1 MRVRKGDRHR
11 ERAEGDVAKLD
22 AKQRNDI
29 AETEVVFA
37 KELWEIIKKDN
48 EESDGAAIQIT
59 RCELEISFFQER
71 SQKLEEGKKE
81 LVERR
86 PALTGKVKR
95 SSSKIEGQISPHG
108 YRIVAILA

>member
-1 MRVRKGDRHR
+1 MRVRKHDGHR

-22 AKQRNDI
+22 AMRRNDI

-37 KELWEIIKKDN
+37 KELWEIMKTDE
-48 EESDGAAIQIT
+48 EESEGAAIQIT
-59 RCELEISFFQER
+59 RCELEISFFQEW

-86 PALTGKVKR
+86 PTLTGNVK
-95 SSSKIEGQISPHG
+95 KKFLQN
-108 YRIVAILA
+108 